1 MSKYQ
6 SDRNRNTIHRQLFL
20 YIITFVKHFYLKIN
34 FVCFLKIPPPP
45 PPPPPQLFL
54 SVSETNF
61 TYKFLLREKQYLLL
75 YSSFINYLLMNLKK
89 NVIKI

>member
-6 SDRNRNTIHRQLFL
+6 SDRNGNTIHRQLFL

-45 PPPPPQLFL
+45 KLFL

-61 TYKFLLREKQYLLL
+61 TYKFLLRKKKYLLL
-75 YSSFINYLLMNLKK
+75 YSSFINYLLMN
-89 NVIKI
+89 

>member
-45 PPPPPQLFL
+45 LPTQIIFVCLRNQFHL
-54 SVSETNF
+54 QIS
-61 TYKFLLREKQYLLL
+61 LREKKYLLL